1 MGEPLVVNL
10 LRNFFELEAN
20 RIVLNFG
27 HGLIFF
33 LMGFGVL
40 MKSKSWSELTLA
52 RALPWLGAFGI
63 LNGLGDWGLVFLP
76 IQTTV
81 FSESVLAVLWMLAT
95 VMLALS
101 YVFLLMFAFKLLA
114 ETKTELFWLPKV
126 VWGLFV
132 LWLVAFLAAWMGNG
146 LDLEQDLRLARI
158 FEAFYRYAF
167 ALTGSFFGALALML
181 QKDEL
186 QRLGLEASIPPLMWV
201 GYSFLLHGAA
211 AGLIVPEAGFFPASF
226 LNDRVV
232 FELTGIPVRLWTG
245 VSGAIVAFF
254 ILDSLDV
261 FDAEFQRR
269 LNEAHQMQAI
279 MGERLRIARDLHDG
293 IIQTLYAVGLNL
305 EGLAYS
311 LKDADAAVK
320 DEIQSIM
327 RSVDGAIKDVRKYI
341 MRLKEPTQEAS
352 LDEQLHLFVR
362 ELQREARIP
371 VRIKTEP
378 VEGGLISAEAMMDIL
393 LIVREAVSNAV
404 RHARASEIRITLVRD
419 ERGINLS
426 IVDDGIGFDPDER
439 PQTAAGEHLGLDNM
453 RRRADS
459 LGGHLSIH
467 SEPGHGTEILLRIPC
482 HQ

>member
-1 MGEPLVVNL
+1 LGEPLVVNL

-167 ALTGSFFGALALML
+167 ALTGSFFGALA
-181 QKDEL
+181 
-186 QRLGLEASIPPLMWV
+186 P
-201 GYSFLLHGAA
+201 
-211 AGLIVPEAGFFPASF
+211 
-226 LNDRVV
+226 
-232 FELTGIPVRLWTG
+232 
-245 VSGAIVAFF
+245 
-254 ILDSLDV
+254 
-261 FDAEFQRR
+261 
-269 LNEAHQMQAI
+269 
-279 MGERLRIARDLHDG
+279 
-293 IIQTLYAVGLNL
+293 
-305 EGLAYS
+305 
-311 LKDADAAVK
+311 DAAK
-320 DEIQSIM
+320 G
-327 RSVDGAIKDVRKYI
+327 RA
-341 MRLKEPTQEAS
+341 PT
-352 LDEQLHLFVR
+352 L
-362 ELQREARIP
+362 
-371 VRIKTEP
+371 
-378 VEGGLISAEAMMDIL
+378 
-393 LIVREAVSNAV
+393 
-404 RHARASEIRITLVRD
+404 
-419 ERGINLS
+419 
-426 IVDDGIGFDPDER
+426 
-439 PQTAAGEHLGLDNM
+439 
-453 RRRADS
+453 
-459 LGGHLSIH
+459 
-467 SEPGHGTEILLRIPC
+467 
-482 HQ
+482 